1 MYTTVMIRFGE
12 LNTKGKNKI
21 MFINTLL
28 RNIKHALKEFKN
40 LEISKTHDR
49 IYIDLNGEDHN
60 KIHEKLQMVSGIQN
74 YSFVNR
80 VEKDMDK
87 IIDACEELIKDKE
100 KFTFKVK
107 TKRADKNFNVHS
119 DDMNR
124 LVATRILKNYEHK
137 VDIHNPDVS
146 IYIEVRLE
154 GAFVYLDIIKGL
166 GGFPLGVIG
175 KSMLLMSG
183 GIDSPV
189 AAYLMMKR
197 GIKIEAVH
205 FASPPY
211 TSDGAIK
218 KVKDLLKVLA
228 GIQEEIK
235 LVIIPFTKIQEKI
248 YEGKDESYNITIMR
262 RMMYRIAEREA
273 IMNNCLAL
281 CSGESI
287 GQVASQTLESMAT
300 INEVV
305 KLPMIRP
312 LAIFDKLDIIDIAK
326 KIGTYDISIRPFIDC
341 CTIFTPKNPTTKPS
355 IKRAETLE
363 KEFDYESLI
372 EEAISN
378 AEVVWINQNTI
389 DEEIEDYL

>member
-1 MYTTVMIRFGE
+1 MYTTLMIRFGE

-28 RNIKHALKEFKN
+28 RNIRHALKEFKN

-49 IYIDLNGEDHN
+49 IYIELNGEDHN
-60 KIHEKLQMVSGIQN
+60 IIHEKLQMVSGIQN

-87 IIDACEELIKDKE
+87 IIDACEDLIKDKE
-100 KFTFKVK
+100 KFTFKVRA
-107 TKRADKNFNVHS
+107 KRADKNFNVHS

-137 VDIHNPDVS
+137 VDIHNPDIN

-341 CTIFTPKNPTTKPS
+341 CTIFTPKNPTTRPS
-355 IKRAETLE
+355 IKRAEALE
-363 KEFDYESLI
+363 KEFDYETLI
-372 EEAISN
+372 EEAINN

>member
-1 MYTTVMIRFGE
+1 MYTTLMIRFGE

-28 RNIKHALKEFKN
+28 RNIRHALKEFKN

-49 IYIDLNGEDHN
+49 IYIELNGEDHN

-80 VEKDMDK
+80 VEKDIDK
-87 IIDACEELIKDKE
+87 IIDACEDLIKDKE
-100 KFTFKVK
+100 KFTFKVRA
-107 TKRADKNFNVHS
+107 KRADKNFNVHS

-137 VDIHNPDVS
+137 VDIHNPDIN

-355 IKRAETLE
+355 IKRAEALE
-363 KEFDYESLI
+363 KEFDYETLI
-372 EEAISN
+372 EEAINN

>member
-1 MYTTVMIRFGE
+1 MYTTLMIRFGE

-28 RNIKHALKEFKN
+28 RNIRHALKEFKN

-49 IYIDLNGEDHN
+49 IYIELNGEDAS
-60 KIHEKLQMVSGIQN
+60 KINDKLQMVSGIQN

-100 KFTFKVK
+100 PFTFKVRA
-107 TKRADKNFNVHS
+107 KRADKNFNVHS

-124 LVATRILKNYEHK
+124 LVASRILKNYPHK
-137 VDIHNPDVS
+137 VDIHNPMVN
-146 IYIEVRLE
+146 IYIEVRNE

-211 TSDGAIK
+211 TSDGAIQ

-235 LVIIPFTKIQEKI
+235 LIIIPFTKIQEKI

-262 RMMYRIAEREA
+262 RMMYRIAEKEA

-326 KIGTYDISIRPFIDC
+326 KIGTYDISFRPFIDC

-363 KEFDYESLI
+363 KDFDYETLI
-372 EEAISN
+372 DEAISN

>member
-107 TKRADKNFNVHS
+107 AKRADKNFNVHS

-312 LAIFDKLDIIDIAK
+312 LAIFDILDIIDIAK

>member
-107 TKRADKNFNVHS
+107 AKRADKNFNVHS

-355 IKRAETLE
+355 IKRAEILE

>member
-1 MYTTVMIRFGE
+1 MYTTIMIRFGE

-28 RNIKHALKEFKN
+28 RNVKHALKDFKN
-40 LEISKTHDR
+40 IEISKTHDR
-49 IYIDLNGEDHN
+49 IYIELNGEDPN
-60 KIHEKLQMVSGIQN
+60 LINERLQMVSGIQN

-80 VEKDMDK
+80 VEKDINK
-87 IIDACEELIKDKE
+87 IVDACEELIKDKD
-100 KFTFKVK
+100 KFTFKVRA
-107 TKRADKNFNVHS
+107 KRADKNFPIHS
-119 DDMNR
+119 DDINR
-124 LVATRILKNYEHK
+124 LVATRILKNYPHK
-137 VDIHNPDVS
+137 VDIHNPDIN
-146 IYIEVRLE
+146 IYVEVRLD

-175 KSMLLMSG
+175 KAMLLMSG

-211 TSDGAIK
+211 TSEGAIQ

-235 LVIIPFTKIQEKI
+235 LIIIPFTKLQEKI
-248 YEGKDESYNITIMR
+248 YESKDESYNITIMR
-262 RMMYRIAEREA
+262 RMMYRIAEKEA

-281 CSGESI
+281 CGGESI

-312 LAIFDKLDIIDIAK
+312 LAIFDKVDIINMAK
-326 KIGTYDISIRPFIDC
+326 KIGTYDISIRPYIDC
-341 CTIFTPKNPTTKPS
+341 CTIFTPKNPTTRPS
-355 IKRAETLE
+355 IKRAEAIEST
-363 KEFDYESLI
+363 FDYESLI
-372 EEAISN
+372 EECIAN
-378 AEVVWINQNTI
+378 AEVLWIKQDTI

>member
-1 MYTTVMIRFGE
+1 MYTTIMIRFGE

-107 TKRADKNFNVHS
+107 AKRADKNFNVHS

>member
-107 TKRADKNFNVHS
+107 AKRADKNFNVHS

-326 KIGTYDISIRPFIDC
+326 KIGTFDISIRPFIDC

>member
-28 RNIKHALKEFKN
+28 RNVKHALKDFTK

-49 IYIDLNGEDHN
+49 IYIELNGEDASSIN
-60 KIHEKLQMVSGIQN
+60 ERLQMVSGIQN

-80 VEKDMDK
+80 VEKDMNK
-87 IIDACEELIKDKE
+87 IVDACEELIKDKDT
-100 KFTFKVK
+100 FTFKVRA
-107 TKRADKNFNVHS
+107 KRADKNFPIHS

-124 LVATRILKNYEHK
+124 IIATCILKNYTHK
-137 VDIHNPDVS
+137 VDVHNPDVN
-146 IYIEVRLE
+146 IYVEVRLE
-154 GAFVYLDIIKGL
+154 GTFVYLDIIKGL

-211 TSDGAIK
+211 TSDGAIQ

-235 LVIIPFTKIQEKI
+235 LIVIPFTKLQEKI
-248 YEGKDESYNITIMR
+248 YESKDESYNITIMR
-262 RMMYRIAEREA
+262 RMMYRIAEKEA

-281 CSGESI
+281 CTGESI

-300 INEVV
+300 INEVIT
-305 KLPMIRP
+305 LPMIRP

-341 CTIFTPKNPTTKPS
+341 CTIFTPKNPTTRPT
-355 IKRAETLE
+355 IKRAEAIEST
-363 KEFDYESLI
+363 FDYESLI
-372 EEAISN
+372 EECIEN
-378 AEVVWINQNTI
+378 AEIYWIRQDTI
-389 DEEIEDYL
+389 DAEIEDYL

>member
-1 MYTTVMIRFGE
+1 MYSTIMIRFGE

-28 RNIKHALKEFKN
+28 RNVRHALKDFKKI
-40 LEISKTHDR
+40 EISKTHDR
-49 IYIDLNGEDHN
+49 IYIDLNGEDAN
-60 KIHEKLQMVSGIQN
+60 LINEKLQIVSGIQN

-80 VEKDMDK
+80 VEKDIDK
-87 IIDACEELIKDKE
+87 IVDACEELIKDKST
-100 KFTFKVK
+100 FTFKVRA
-107 TKRADKNFNVHS
+107 KRADKNFPISS
-119 DDMNR
+119 DDINR
-124 LVATRILKNYEHK
+124 KVASRILRNYPHK
-137 VDIHNPDVS
+137 VDIHNPNVN
-146 IYIEVRLE
+146 IYVEVRLE

-211 TSDGAIK
+211 TSDGAIQ

-235 LVIIPFTKIQEKI
+235 LIIIPFTKIQEKI

-262 RMMYRIAEREA
+262 RMMYRIAEKEA
-273 IMNNCLAL
+273 LMNNCLAL

-341 CTIFTPKNPTTKPS
+341 CTIFTPKNPTTRPS
-355 IKRAETLE
+355 SKRAEALE
-363 KEFDYESLI
+363 TAFDYETLI

-378 AEVVWINQNTI
+378 AEVVWIKQDTI
-389 DEEIEDYL
+389 NEEIEDYL

>member
-1 MYTTVMIRFGE
+1 
-12 LNTKGKNKI
+12 
-21 MFINTLL
+21 
-28 RNIKHALKEFKN
+28 
-40 LEISKTHDR
+40 
-49 IYIDLNGEDHN
+49 
-60 KIHEKLQMVSGIQN
+60 
-74 YSFVNR
+74 
-80 VEKDMDK
+80 
-87 IIDACEELIKDKE
+87 
-100 KFTFKVK
+100 
-107 TKRADKNFNVHS
+107 
-119 DDMNR
+119 
-124 LVATRILKNYEHK
+124 
-137 VDIHNPDVS
+137 
-146 IYIEVRLE
+146 
-154 GAFVYLDIIKGL
+154 
-166 GGFPLGVIG
+166 
-175 KSMLLMSG
+175 MSG

-211 TSDGAIK
+211 TSDGAIQ

-235 LVIIPFTKIQEKI
+235 LIIIPFTKIQEKI

-262 RMMYRIAEREA
+262 RMMYRIAEKEA

-363 KEFDYESLI
+363 KDFDYETLI
-372 EEAISN
+372 DEAISN

>member
-1 MYTTVMIRFGE
+1 MYTTLMIRFGE

-28 RNIKHALKEFKN
+28 RNIRHALKEFKN

-49 IYIDLNGEDHN
+49 IYIELNGEDHN

-87 IIDACEELIKDKE
+87 IIDACEDLIKDKE
-100 KFTFKVK
+100 KFTFKVRA
-107 TKRADKNFNVHS
+107 KRADKNFNVHS

-137 VDIHNPDVS
+137 VDIHNPDIN

-341 CTIFTPKNPTTKPS
+341 CTIFTPKNPTTRPS
-355 IKRAETLE
+355 IKRAEALE
-363 KEFDYESLI
+363 KEFDYETLI
-372 EEAISN
+372 EEAINN

>member
-1 MYTTVMIRFGE
+1 MYTTLMIRFGE

-28 RNIKHALKEFKN
+28 RNIRHALKEFKN
-40 LEISKTHDR
+40 LEISKTQDR
-49 IYIDLNGEDHN
+49 IYIELNGEDHN

-87 IIDACEELIKDKE
+87 IIDACEDLIKDKE
-100 KFTFKVK
+100 KFTFKVRA
-107 TKRADKNFNVHS
+107 KRADKNFNVHS

-137 VDIHNPDVS
+137 VDIHNPDIN

-248 YEGKDESYNITIMR
+248 YDGKDESYNITIMR

-341 CTIFTPKNPTTKPS
+341 CTIFTPKNPTTRPS
-355 IKRAETLE
+355 IKRAEALE
-363 KEFDYESLI
+363 KEFDYETLI
-372 EEAISN
+372 EEAINN

>member
-107 TKRADKNFNVHS
+107 AKRADKNFNVHS

-341 CTIFTPKNPTTKPS
+341 CTIFTPKNPTTRPS
-355 IKRAETLE
+355 IKRAEALE
-363 KEFDYESLI
+363 KEFDYETII
-372 EEAISN
+372 EEAINN

>member
-107 TKRADKNFNVHS
+107 AKRADKNFNVHS

-154 GAFVYLDIIKGL
+154 DAFVYLDIIKGL

>member
-1 MYTTVMIRFGE
+1 MYTTIMIRFGE

-28 RNIKHALKEFKN
+28 RNVKHALKDFKN
-40 LEISKTHDR
+40 IEISKTHDR
-49 IYIDLNGEDHN
+49 IYIELNGEN
-60 KIHEKLQMVSGIQN
+60 PNLINERLQMVSGIQN

-80 VEKDMDK
+80 VEKDINK
-87 IIDACEELIKDKE
+87 IVDACEELIKDKD
-100 KFTFKVK
+100 KFTFKVRA
-107 TKRADKNFNVHS
+107 KRADKNFPIHS
-119 DDMNR
+119 DDINR
-124 LVATRILKNYEHK
+124 LVATRILKNYPHK
-137 VDIHNPDVS
+137 VDIHNPDIN
-146 IYIEVRLE
+146 IYVEVRLD

-175 KSMLLMSG
+175 KAMLLMSG

-211 TSDGAIK
+211 TSEGAIQ

-235 LVIIPFTKIQEKI
+235 LIIIPFTKLQEKI
-248 YEGKDESYNITIMR
+248 YESKDESYNITIMR
-262 RMMYRIAEREA
+262 RMMYRIAEKEA

-281 CSGESI
+281 CGGESI

-312 LAIFDKLDIIDIAK
+312 LAIFDKVDIINMAK
-326 KIGTYDISIRPFIDC
+326 KIGTYDISIRPYIDC
-341 CTIFTPKNPTTKPS
+341 CTIFTPKNPTTRPS
-355 IKRAETLE
+355 IKRAEAIEST
-363 KEFDYESLI
+363 FDYESLI
-372 EEAISN
+372 EECIAN
-378 AEVVWINQNTI
+378 AEVLWIKQDTI

>member
-107 TKRADKNFNVHS
+107 AKRADKNFNVHS

>member
-1 MYTTVMIRFGE
+1 
-12 LNTKGKNKI
+12 
-21 MFINTLL
+21 
-28 RNIKHALKEFKN
+28 
-40 LEISKTHDR
+40 
-49 IYIDLNGEDHN
+49 
-60 KIHEKLQMVSGIQN
+60 
-74 YSFVNR
+74 
-80 VEKDMDK
+80 MDK
-87 IIDACEELIKDKE
+87 IIDACEELIKGKE

-107 TKRADKNFNVHS
+107 AKRADKNFPIHS

-124 LVATRILKNYEHK
+124 LVATRILRNYEHK
-137 VDIHNPDVS
+137 VDIHNPDVN
-146 IYIEVRLE
+146 IYIEVRNE

-211 TSDGAIK
+211 TSDGAIQ

-235 LVIIPFTKIQEKI
+235 LIIIPFTKLQEKI
-248 YEGKDESYNITIMR
+248 YESKDESYNITIMR
-262 RMMYRIAEREA
+262 RMMYRIAEKEA

-300 INEVV
+300 IGEVTNM
-305 KLPMIRP
+305 PIIRP
-312 LAIFDKLDIIDIAK
+312 LATFDKSEIIKIAT
-326 KIGTYDISIRPFIDC
+326 KIDTYDISIRPYEDC
-341 CTIFTPKNPTTKPS
+341 CTVFVPKHPQIKPLNTKA
-355 IKRAETLE
+355 REEEE
-363 KEFDYESLI
+363 KFDYAPLI
-372 EEAISN
+372 EKAVKET
-378 AEVVWINQNTI
+378 NTLVI
-389 DEEIEDYL
+389 KSSKHLDLFDQSDDIF

>member
-1 MYTTVMIRFGE
+1 MYTTLMIRFGE

-28 RNIKHALKEFKN
+28 RNIRHALKEFKN

-49 IYIDLNGEDHN
+49 IYIELNGEDHN

-100 KFTFKVK
+100 KFTFKVRA
-107 TKRADKNFNVHS
+107 KRADKNFNVHS

-137 VDIHNPDVS
+137 VDIHNPDIN

-341 CTIFTPKNPTTKPS
+341 CTIFTPKNPTTRPS
-355 IKRAETLE
+355 IKRAEALE
-363 KEFDYESLI
+363 KEFDYETLI
-372 EEAISN
+372 EEAINN

>member
-1 MYTTVMIRFGE
+1 MYTTLMIRFGE

-28 RNIKHALKEFKN
+28 RNIRHALKEFKN

-49 IYIDLNGEDHN
+49 IYIELNGEDHN

-87 IIDACEELIKDKE
+87 IIDACEDLIKDKE
-100 KFTFKVK
+100 KFTFKVRA
-107 TKRADKNFNVHS
+107 KRADKNFNVHS

-137 VDIHNPDVS
+137 VDIHNPDIN

-166 GGFPLGVIG
+166 GWFPLGVIG
-175 KSMLLMSG
+175 KPMLLMSG

-341 CTIFTPKNPTTKPS
+341 CTIFTPKNPTTRPS
-355 IKRAETLE
+355 IKRAEALE
-363 KEFDYESLI
+363 KEFDYETLI
-372 EEAISN
+372 EEAINN

>member
-1 MYTTVMIRFGE
+1 MYTTLMIRFGE

-28 RNIKHALKEFKN
+28 RNIRHALKEFKN

-49 IYIDLNGEDHN
+49 IYIELNGEDYN

-87 IIDACEELIKDKE
+87 IIDACEDLIKDKE
-100 KFTFKVK
+100 KFTFKVRA
-107 TKRADKNFNVHS
+107 KRADKNFNVHS

-137 VDIHNPDVS
+137 VDIHNPDIN

-341 CTIFTPKNPTTKPS
+341 CTIFTPKNPTTRPS
-355 IKRAETLE
+355 IKRAEALE
-363 KEFDYESLI
+363 KEFDYETLI
-372 EEAISN
+372 EEAINN

>member
-1 MYTTVMIRFGE
+1 MYTTLMIRFGE

-28 RNIKHALKEFKN
+28 RNIRHALKEFKN

-49 IYIDLNGEDHN
+49 IYIELNGEDHN

-100 KFTFKVK
+100 KFTFKVRA
-107 TKRADKNFNVHS
+107 KRADKNFNVHS

-137 VDIHNPDVS
+137 VDIHNPDIN

-154 GAFVYLDIIKGL
+154 GAFVYLDVIKGL

-355 IKRAETLE
+355 IKRAEALE
-363 KEFDYESLI
+363 KEFDYETLI
-372 EEAISN
+372 EEAINN

>member
-1 MYTTVMIRFGE
+1 MYSTIMIRFGE

-28 RNIKHALKEFKN
+28 RNVRHALKDFKRI
-40 LEISKTHDR
+40 EISKTHDR
-49 IYIDLNGEDHN
+49 IYIDLNGEDAN
-60 KIHEKLQMVSGIQN
+60 LINDKLQIVSGIQN

-80 VEKDMDK
+80 VEKDIDK
-87 IIDACEELIKDKE
+87 IVDACEELIKDKE
-100 KFTFKVK
+100 PFTFKVRA
-107 TKRADKNFNVHS
+107 KRADKNFGVSS
-119 DDMNR
+119 DDINR
-124 LVATRILKNYEHK
+124 KVASRILKNYPHK
-137 VDIHNPDVS
+137 VDIHNPEVN

-154 GAFVYLDIIKGL
+154 GAFVYLDIVKGL

-211 TSDGAIK
+211 TSDGAIQ

-235 LVIIPFTKIQEKI
+235 LIIIPFTKIQEKI

-262 RMMYRIAEREA
+262 RMMYRIAEKEA

-341 CTIFTPKNPTTKPS
+341 CTIFTPKNPTTRPS

-363 KEFDYESLI
+363 TAFDYEAMI
-372 EEAISN
+372 DEAISN
-378 AEVVWINQNTI
+378 AEVVWIKQDTI
-389 DEEIEDYL
+389 DKEIEDYL

>member
-1 MYTTVMIRFGE
+1 MYTTLMIRFGE

-28 RNIKHALKEFKN
+28 RNIRHALKEFKN

-49 IYIDLNGEDHN
+49 IYIELNGEDHN

-87 IIDACEELIKDKE
+87 IIDACEDLIKDKE
-100 KFTFKVK
+100 KFTFKVRA
-107 TKRADKNFNVHS
+107 KRADKNFNVHS

-137 VDIHNPDVS
+137 VDIHNPDIN

-341 CTIFTPKNPTTKPS
+341 CTIFTSKNPTTKPS
-355 IKRAETLE
+355 IKRAEALE
-363 KEFDYESLI
+363 KEFDYETLI
-372 EEAISN
+372 EEAINN

>member
-107 TKRADKNFNVHS
+107 AKRADKNFNVHS

-189 AAYLMMKR
+189 AAYFMMKR

-341 CTIFTPKNPTTKPS
+341 CTIFTPKNPTTKPTV
-355 IKRAETLE
+355 KRSEMLE
-363 KEFDYESLI
+363 AAFDYESLI
-372 EEAISN
+372 EEAINN
-378 AEVVWINQNTI
+378 AEVVWIRQDTI
-389 DEEIEDYL
+389 DAEIEDYL

>member
-1 MYTTVMIRFGE
+1 MYSTIMIRFGE

-28 RNIKHALKEFKN
+28 RNVRHALKDFKRI
-40 LEISKTHDR
+40 EISKTHDR
-49 IYIDLNGEDHN
+49 IYIDLNGEDAN
-60 KIHEKLQMVSGIQN
+60 LINDKLQIVSGIQN

-80 VEKDMDK
+80 VEKDIDK

-100 KFTFKVK
+100 PFTFKVRA
-107 TKRADKNFNVHS
+107 KRADKNFGVSS
-119 DDMNR
+119 DDINR
-124 LVATRILKNYEHK
+124 KVASRILKNYPHK
-137 VDIHNPDVS
+137 VDIHNPEVN

-154 GAFVYLDIIKGL
+154 GAFVYLDIVKGL

-211 TSDGAIK
+211 TSDGAIQ

-235 LVIIPFTKIQEKI
+235 LIIIPFTKIQEKI

-262 RMMYRIAEREA
+262 RMMYRIAEKEA

-341 CTIFTPKNPTTKPS
+341 CTIFTPKNPTTRPS

-363 KEFDYESLI
+363 TAFDYEAMI
-372 EEAISN
+372 DEAISN
-378 AEVVWINQNTI
+378 AEVVWIKQDTI
-389 DEEIEDYL
+389 DKEIEDYL

>member
-1 MYTTVMIRFGE
+1 MYSTIMIRFGE

-28 RNIKHALKEFKN
+28 RNVRHALKDFKKT
-40 LEISKTHDR
+40 EISKTHDR
-49 IYIDLNGEDHN
+49 IYIDLNGEDAHLIN
-60 KIHEKLQMVSGIQN
+60 EKLQIVSGIQN

-80 VEKDMDK
+80 VDKDIDK
-87 IIDACEELIKDKE
+87 IVDACENLIRDKE
-100 KFTFKVK
+100 QFTFKVRA
-107 TKRADKNFNVHS
+107 KRADKNFPISS
-119 DDMNR
+119 DDINR
-124 LVATRILKNYEHK
+124 KVASRILKNYSHK
-137 VDIHNPDVS
+137 VDIHNPEVN

-211 TSDGAIK
+211 TSDGAIQ

-235 LVIIPFTKIQEKI
+235 LIIIPFTKIQEKI

-262 RMMYRIAEREA
+262 RMMYRIAEKEA

-287 GQVASQTLESMAT
+287 GQVASQTLESMAA

-341 CTIFTPKNPTTKPS
+341 CTIFTPKNPTTRPS

-363 KEFDYESLI
+363 AAFDYETMI
-372 EEAISN
+372 DEAISN
-378 AEVVWINQNTI
+378 AEVVWIKQDTI
-389 DEEIEDYL
+389 DKEIEDYL

>member
-107 TKRADKNFNVHS
+107 AKRADKNFNVHS

-235 LVIIPFTKIQEKI
+235 
-248 YEGKDESYNITIMR
+248 
-262 RMMYRIAEREA
+262 
-273 IMNNCLAL
+273 
-281 CSGESI
+281 
-287 GQVASQTLESMAT
+287 
-300 INEVV
+300 
-305 KLPMIRP
+305 
-312 LAIFDKLDIIDIAK
+312 
-326 KIGTYDISIRPFIDC
+326 
-341 CTIFTPKNPTTKPS
+341 
-355 IKRAETLE
+355 
-363 KEFDYESLI
+363 
-372 EEAISN
+372 
-378 AEVVWINQNTI
+378 
-389 DEEIEDYL
+389 

>member
-40 LEISKTHDR
+40 LEIRKTHDR

-107 TKRADKNFNVHS
+107 AKRADKNFNVHS

>member
-1 MYTTVMIRFGE
+1 MIRFGE

-107 TKRADKNFNVHS
+107 AKRADKNFNVHS